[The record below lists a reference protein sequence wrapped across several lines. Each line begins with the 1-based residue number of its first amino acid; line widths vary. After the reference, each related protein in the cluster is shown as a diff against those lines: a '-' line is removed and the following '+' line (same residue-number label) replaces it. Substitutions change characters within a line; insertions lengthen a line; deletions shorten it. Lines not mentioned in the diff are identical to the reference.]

1 MTWAVDERE
10 ATVSV
15 EAMAPAAESVGSGW
29 RFPIGAQPGAPN
41 VDVCVEDG
49 WILLDAALESAA
61 LSQIKF
67 ALVPEDERIHVRA
80 EFPLQVG
87 SDLAAHLLEARRGCE
102 LAASLA
108 RGGREPG
115 GGASPGRGDSRGDEP
130 VGPVSTGELERL
142 CEEAGWVSS
151 QRSSGRLAVE
161 LEGTEGFCQA
171 QLGRRADGAV
181 ALSVEFDDCHP
192 AASAC
197 GEALAIFL
205 LRCCG
210 WLRMVRSVGASAG
223 EGASPRFEVIFAVG
237 PSPSELS
244 EALAA
249 LSVCV
254 RFNSREL
261 LVLARSEVVARSYL
275 ARNPRF
281 VRPTAAKRA
290 RKKAKAA
297 KSGAKGRATTATGA
311 PTSI

>member
-1 MTWAVDERE
+1 MTWAVLERE
-10 ATVSV
+10 ATRAV
-15 EAMAPAAESVGSGW
+15 EAMAPAAESVGPGW

-61 LSQIKF
+61 LSQN
-67 ALVPEDERIHVRA
+67 
-80 EFPLQVG
+80 
-87 SDLAAHLLEARRGCE
+87 LLEARRGCE

-181 ALSVEFDDCHP
+181 ALSVEFDDGQP
-192 AASAC
+192 ALGVC
-197 GEALAIFL
+197 GEAMAIFL